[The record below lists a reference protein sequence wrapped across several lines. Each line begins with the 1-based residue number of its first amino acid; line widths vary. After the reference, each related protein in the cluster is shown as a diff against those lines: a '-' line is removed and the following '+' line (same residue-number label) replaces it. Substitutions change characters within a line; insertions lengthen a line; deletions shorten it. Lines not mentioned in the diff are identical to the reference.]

1 MKKNILSLIA
11 IALMATA
18 SIFTGCKKDD
28 TTAPVVTL
36 TGGAASQT
44 ISLQGTYTELG
55 ATANDDKDGALT
67 PTTSGSVNVN
77 LTGTYIITYSATDA
91 AGNTGTATR
100 TITVVNDAAGYAG
113 TYDCTDASFGSG
125 SPWTQVITASTTT
138 NNHIVF
144 SKFAER
150 TGNNTIEAALTG
162 GTAFTVIGATVSGLG
177 ANACTF
183 TYAANGAGA
192 TITQAGGKYSFSVKY
207 FESEAGG
214 GACTAVSVTPF
225 EDTMVQQ

>member
-1 MKKNILSLIA
+1 MTMKKNILSLIA

-113 TYDCTDASFGSG
+113 TYDCTDARSE
-125 SPWTQVITASTTT
+125 
-138 NNHIVF
+138 
-144 SKFAER
+144 ER
-150 TGNNTIEAALTG
+150 R
-162 GTAFTVIGATVSGLG
+162 V
-177 ANACTF
+177 
-183 TYAANGAGA
+183 
-192 TITQAGGKYSFSVKY
+192 GKECRSR
-207 FESEAGG
+207 
-214 GACTAVSVTPF
+214 
-225 EDTMVQQ
+225 